1 MRIKL
6 NEALVYL
13 LIVIASGITL
23 VFPFVLDTWRTI
35 ITFLVIL
42 SAATC
47 ALEYRKV
54 KEKNNRF
61 ITIYVLIYSIIILIG
76 IIVGNNSFHYTL
88 YEAFYGLRQYIWMI
102 AVFPIYILLVRS
114 RNIDRT
120 LENIINIVL
129 FSLALRLITWIS
141 GNYLGL
147 DLFPN
152 LFYEYGLVWTRG
164 GGAVRID
171 ATCFIG
177 VVIPLLLYLYGKYH
191 TIKYL
196 YKLCLA
202 VTYVLLVA
210 QTRMVIIA
218 VCGSIISIIFFKRR
232 KTQTRL
238 LVQMLVLLGI
248 AAAFGTGLV
257 DLILQHMNITVNDS
271 SIGYRHYEYL
281 YYSSLLGD
289 SRWKYGM
296 GIISPINYN
305 AKRMLMGN
313 LNTTMYLDDLGAFE
327 CFFQFGI
334 LSFLLYGL
342 LIFYLIKT
350 FFKCD
355 HFGNAFSTYLIAQ
368 LLYILIASIGL
379 DIFGIQRI
387 FSVPFIVAIACA
399 ISSRVDR
406 SQ

>member
-1 MRIKL
+1 MKIKL

-42 SAATC
+42 SVATC
-47 ALEYRKV
+47 ALKYRKV
-54 KEKNNRF
+54 KKKNNRF
-61 ITIYVLIYSIIILIG
+61 ITIYVLIYSIIVLIG

-88 YEAFYGLRQYIWMI
+88 YEVFYGLRQYIWMI

-120 LENIINIVL
+120 LEKIINIVL

-164 GGAVRID
+164 GVVRID

-191 TIKYL
+191 AIKYL
-196 YKLCLA
+196 YKLCFT
-202 VTYVLLVA
+202 VIYVLLVA

-218 VCGSIISIIFFKRR
+218 VCGSIISTIFFKRR
-232 KTQTRL
+232 KTQKRL
-238 LVQMLVLLGI
+238 LVQMLVLLSI

-257 DLILQHMNITVNDS
+257 DLILQHMNITVNDG
-271 SIGYRHYEYL
+271 SIGYRQYEYL
-281 YYSSLLGD
+281 YYSSLLID
-289 SRWKYGM
+289 NRWKYGM
-296 GIISPINYN
+296 GIISSINYN

-355 HFGNAFSTYLIAQ
+355 HFGNAFSIYLIAQ

-406 SQ
+406 S